1 MIKTRLLSLLQGAKR
16 FIAMQVLWQWIS
28 LLAQIV
34 LSYIAARILAGSFHV
49 DSDFRLL
56 IAVPICIAI
65 RYICDIKYTKVSFL
79 ASSGIKR
86 VLRTRIYEKMIRLG
100 ASYREQISTAEVVQ
114 MQGEGV
120 EQLETYFG
128 RYLSQLFY
136 SVLAPLTLFCAIISF
151 NMRAAIILLA
161 IVPLIPVVMGLV
173 MSVAKR
179 ILGHYF
185 EIYYGLGDHFLERL
199 SGMTTLKIYQADQAA
214 ADDMDREAEQFRRV
228 TMKVLSMQLNSTVI
242 MDLVAYGGAAVGIIT
257 ALLQYRVGAISLT
270 GMFLTILLA
279 AEFFLP
285 MRLLGSFFH
294 IGMNGIKA
302 SDRIFAFLDLPE
314 PDSDGQT
321 LANGP
326 LHISVKDLGFGYTD
340 DRTVLE
346 DISLDIPSGSFVS
359 IVGVSGS
366 GKSTIASIL
375 MGRHRR
381 YSGSVAVNGIDL
393 QELCEATLMEHITY
407 IGTHSWIFKGT
418 VREYLLE
425 GNSDASDVDMLRAL
439 RQVNLLDFI
448 ESENGLDTE
457 LAADGANLSG
467 GQRQRLALARA
478 LLHDTPVYIFDE
490 ATSNIDAESE
500 QMILD
505 VIHELAHTKS
515 VLMISHRLA
524 NITTSDKI
532 YMLEHGRIVESGT
545 HRELLGN
552 RGPYAK
558 LYSEQAA
565 LESYVSSGS
574 ASSKRSDSLTEPK
587 AYNNGDNYTGLYN
600 GNNPDDK
607 RFKHMNTGTLNEPTD
622 GTAHISK
629 VLAPRRSGFR
639 IMSEL
644 IGLIRP
650 LRGVMLLGITLGV
663 LGFLCAIFLTVI
675 AGYALSTGIPRT
687 LLICLMTIALLR
699 GILHYGEQYCNHYI
713 AFRILAL
720 IRHQTFAAL
729 RRLCPAKLEG
739 RDKGD
744 LLQIITSDIELLE
757 VFFAHTISPIFIA
770 FITSLFMIIF
780 IGRLNLAA
788 GLVALISYLTIGV
801 FIPIWNGRRSGHSGA
816 TYRSEMGLLNDFAL
830 GNLYGLD
837 ETIQYGMGA
846 VRLSEM
852 NQRSGHLSRLQLML
866 SKYEGSQRGF
876 TNLMIQAFSW
886 TMLLMMMNFSNSG
899 SATRTEMILCTL
911 AMMASFGPV
920 VALSSLSNNL
930 NQTLACGDRVLSLL
944 EEIPEVEEVSGCE
957 SMVYEDAAVEDV
969 TFAYGK
975 TVVLEGIS
983 LKIAPNSV
991 TGIGGASGIG
1001 KSTLLKLIMR
1011 FWDVQSGRV
1020 VINGR
1025 NIRSV
1030 NTNDLRTAESYLTQD
1045 TVIFHDTLATN
1056 ISIGKL
1062 SATQD
1067 EIETVAKK
1075 AGIHDFIMTLPQG
1088 YRTKAGEL
1096 GDTLSGGEKQRIGLA
1111 RAFLHDAP
1119 LMLLDEPTSN
1129 LDALNEALI
1138 LKSIAESRANKTVVI
1153 VSHRPSTMSIADEVV
1168 ELRSERIS

>member
-1 MIKTRLLSLLQGAKR
+1 MAVNFTAGSNRSIL
-16 FIAMQVLWQWIS
+16 
-28 LLAQIV
+28 
-34 LSYIAARILAGSFHV
+34 YIAARILAGSFHV

-65 RYICDIKYTKVSFL
+65 RYICDIGYTKASFL
-79 ASSGIKR
+79 ASSGIKQ

-100 ASYREQISTAEVVQ
+100 ASYREQVSTAEVVQ

-173 MSVAKR
+173 MSVAKQ

-199 SGMTTLKIYQADQAA
+199 SGMTTLKIYQVDQAA

-294 IGMNGIKA
+294 IGLNGIKA

-314 PDSDGQT
+314 PDSDGQM

-326 LHISVKDLGFGYTD
+326 LHISVKDLVFGYTD
-340 DRTVLE
+340 DCTVLE
-346 DISLDIPSGSFVS
+346 DISLYIPSGSFVS

-418 VREYLLE
+418 VREHLLE
-425 GNSDASDVDMLRAL
+425 GNRDASDVDMLRAL

-457 LAADGANLSG
+457 LTADGANLSG

-552 RGPYAK
+552 SGPYAK

-574 ASSKRSDSLTEPK
+574 VSSKRSDSLTEPK
-587 AYNNGDNYTGLYN
+587 AYNNGDKYTGLYN

-663 LGFLCAIFLTVI
+663 LGFLCAIFLTLI

-720 IRHQTFAAL
+720 IRRL
-729 RRLCPAKLEG
+729 RP
-739 RDKGD
+739 
-744 LLQIITSDIELLE
+744 
-757 VFFAHTISPIFIA
+757 
-770 FITSLFMIIF
+770 
-780 IGRLNLAA
+780 
-788 GLVALISYLTIGV
+788 
-801 FIPIWNGRRSGHSGA
+801 
-816 TYRSEMGLLNDFAL
+816 
-830 GNLYGLD
+830 
-837 ETIQYGMGA
+837 
-846 VRLSEM
+846 
-852 NQRSGHLSRLQLML
+852 LQL
-866 SKYEGSQRGF
+866 
-876 TNLMIQAFSW
+876 
-886 TMLLMMMNFSNSG
+886 
-899 SATRTEMILCTL
+899 
-911 AMMASFGPV
+911 
-920 VALSSLSNNL
+920 
-930 NQTLACGDRVLSLL
+930 
-944 EEIPEVEEVSGCE
+944 
-957 SMVYEDAAVEDV
+957 
-969 TFAYGK
+969 
-975 TVVLEGIS
+975 
-983 LKIAPNSV
+983 
-991 TGIGGASGIG
+991 
-1001 KSTLLKLIMR
+1001 
-1011 FWDVQSGRV
+1011 
-1020 VINGR
+1020 
-1025 NIRSV
+1025 
-1030 NTNDLRTAESYLTQD
+1030 
-1045 TVIFHDTLATN
+1045 
-1056 ISIGKL
+1056 
-1062 SATQD
+1062 
-1067 EIETVAKK
+1067 
-1075 AGIHDFIMTLPQG
+1075 
-1088 YRTKAGEL
+1088 
-1096 GDTLSGGEKQRIGLA
+1096 
-1111 RAFLHDAP
+1111 
-1119 LMLLDEPTSN
+1119 
-1129 LDALNEALI
+1129 
-1138 LKSIAESRANKTVVI
+1138 
-1153 VSHRPSTMSIADEVV
+1153 
-1168 ELRSERIS
+1168 

>member
-418 VREYLLE
+418 VRE
-425 GNSDASDVDMLRAL
+425 NTCLRA
-439 RQVNLLDFI
+439 
-448 ESENGLDTE
+448 T
-457 LAADGANLSG
+457 A
-467 GQRQRLALARA
+467 
-478 LLHDTPVYIFDE
+478 TP
-490 ATSNIDAESE
+490 
-500 QMILD
+500 
-505 VIHELAHTKS
+505 
-515 VLMISHRLA
+515 
-524 NITTSDKI
+524 
-532 YMLEHGRIVESGT
+532 
-545 HRELLGN
+545 
-552 RGPYAK
+552 
-558 LYSEQAA
+558 
-565 LESYVSSGS
+565 
-574 ASSKRSDSLTEPK
+574 
-587 AYNNGDNYTGLYN
+587 
-600 GNNPDDK
+600 
-607 RFKHMNTGTLNEPTD
+607 PT
-622 GTAHISK
+622 
-629 VLAPRRSGFR
+629 
-639 IMSEL
+639 
-644 IGLIRP
+644 
-650 LRGVMLLGITLGV
+650 
-663 LGFLCAIFLTVI
+663 
-675 AGYALSTGIPRT
+675 
-687 LLICLMTIALLR
+687 
-699 GILHYGEQYCNHYI
+699 
-713 AFRILAL
+713 
-720 IRHQTFAAL
+720 
-729 RRLCPAKLEG
+729 
-739 RDKGD
+739 
-744 LLQIITSDIELLE
+744 
-757 VFFAHTISPIFIA
+757 
-770 FITSLFMIIF
+770 
-780 IGRLNLAA
+780 
-788 GLVALISYLTIGV
+788 
-801 FIPIWNGRRSGHSGA
+801 
-816 TYRSEMGLLNDFAL
+816 
-830 GNLYGLD
+830 
-837 ETIQYGMGA
+837 
-846 VRLSEM
+846 
-852 NQRSGHLSRLQLML
+852 
-866 SKYEGSQRGF
+866 
-876 TNLMIQAFSW
+876 
-886 TMLLMMMNFSNSG
+886 
-899 SATRTEMILCTL
+899 
-911 AMMASFGPV
+911 
-920 VALSSLSNNL
+920 
-930 NQTLACGDRVLSLL
+930 
-944 EEIPEVEEVSGCE
+944 
-957 SMVYEDAAVEDV
+957 
-969 TFAYGK
+969 
-975 TVVLEGIS
+975 
-983 LKIAPNSV
+983 
-991 TGIGGASGIG
+991 
-1001 KSTLLKLIMR
+1001 
-1011 FWDVQSGRV
+1011 
-1020 VINGR
+1020 
-1025 NIRSV
+1025 
-1030 NTNDLRTAESYLTQD
+1030 
-1045 TVIFHDTLATN
+1045 
-1056 ISIGKL
+1056 
-1062 SATQD
+1062 
-1067 EIETVAKK
+1067 
-1075 AGIHDFIMTLPQG
+1075 
-1088 YRTKAGEL
+1088 
-1096 GDTLSGGEKQRIGLA
+1096 
-1111 RAFLHDAP
+1111 
-1119 LMLLDEPTSN
+1119 
-1129 LDALNEALI
+1129 
-1138 LKSIAESRANKTVVI
+1138 
-1153 VSHRPSTMSIADEVV
+1153 
-1168 ELRSERIS
+1168 